1 MSTIQG
7 MRQEMFALAANDITI
22 LAQDTVRVQ
31 VSIAIVSLDTV
42 FENAGYYIPVNGVV
56 HLGELGEL
64 ANSCIQLAEN
74 FGRFGMEQSRNAY
87 CTLTISL
94 PDEEISSSS
103 ELWYCRK
110 DLGGVLPPIPRFA
123 TALRNRRLS
132 ADQFF
137 PLFAPCLLGLTVYH
151 KLAFLDNGEI
161 KYITDEEEVIGF
173 GHDNYK
179 PIDISPYTERAVSPV
194 SSSAKLLF
202 YDVELYHHG
211 DIVDRVHCE
220 VEEVNYHHT
229 IEIVYI
235 NFLGVQDC
243 IMLRGDDEETHE
255 MEASYDYFQSTYQR
269 YDTQF
274 TEEHKA
280 SSGWIDN
287 DEWKAICDMVES
299 PYLSVVAN
307 GGFIPIVITDVD
319 VKRVQPSNAPKAITI
334 TWRYANRYD
343 MRRMKATDFMPT
355 VSEQGVFE
363 KPSFDETFE

>member
-1 MSTIQG
+1 
-7 MRQEMFALAANDITI
+7 MFALAANDITI

-137 PLFAPCLLGLTVYH
+137 PNPFDTNNTAPLSGRERLC
-151 KLAFLDNGEI
+151 
-161 KYITDEEEVIGF
+161 
-173 GHDNYK
+173 
-179 PIDISPYTERAVSPV
+179 PIHMYN
-194 SSSAKLLF
+194 L
-202 YDVELYHHG
+202 
-211 DIVDRVHCE
+211 
-220 VEEVNYHHT
+220 
-229 IEIVYI
+229 
-235 NFLGVQDC
+235 
-243 IMLRGDDEETHE
+243 
-255 MEASYDYFQSTYQR
+255 
-269 YDTQF
+269 
-274 TEEHKA
+274 
-280 SSGWIDN
+280 
-287 DEWKAICDMVES
+287 
-299 PYLSVVAN
+299 
-307 GGFIPIVITDVD
+307 PIVLPVLPRIRSTH
-319 VKRVQPSNAPKAITI
+319 
-334 TWRYANRYD
+334 
-343 MRRMKATDFMPT
+343 F
-355 VSEQGVFE
+355 
-363 KPSFDETFE
+363 